1 MSLHHVHC
9 LIQSFHNQTTIFLYS
24 FQHGSGYFSDA
35 AAERKSLEDLDMLQ
49 KFADAKLDK
58 FKYELDE

>member
-1 MSLHHVHC
+1 MGQAISAARDD
-9 LIQSFHNQTTIFLYS
+9 IAA
-24 FQHGSGYFSDA
+24 SDA